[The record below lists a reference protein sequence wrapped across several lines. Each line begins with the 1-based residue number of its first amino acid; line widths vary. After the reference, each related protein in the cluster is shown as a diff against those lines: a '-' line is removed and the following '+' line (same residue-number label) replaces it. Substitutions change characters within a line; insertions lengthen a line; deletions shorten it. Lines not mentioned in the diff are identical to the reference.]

1 VLAQGRSASG
11 GKNKIFAYSVLALNV
26 VAAWMSWRVLAG
38 AIFGTM
44 RHIWLYPILAFS
56 LWAIVFTL
64 GAIFVKNRKLLYA
77 SFVISGLGYPL
88 FFGPSLSILGVILAI
103 LLFILTES
111 QTKKEIGRGIT
122 INFYHLVSHTL
133 KYFVTAACVVI
144 AIAYYFSI
152 TEKAATPSP
161 TFIETKTLEMEM
173 DWGLKAAG
181 LVLSDDKKSMLDDI
195 TNNITVDEFLSKN
208 FVDPG
213 IDENMATVNNIL
225 PNGPT
230 DTTKLIGD
238 AAAGQIKEEMLS
250 KSKKDLAKQ
259 LGVDVVGEQPM
270 KNVLMAYIDKTERG
284 FFEYSGTDKFYVP
297 VILAFGIFLTARI
310 LGTAV
315 DIFLGLFIL
324 GIIKLLRISGIVEV
338 NREQREVAVIDY
350 SI

>member
-1 VLAQGRSASG
+1 M
-11 GKNKIFAYSVLALNV
+11 KNKIFAYSVLALNV
-26 VAAWMSWRVLAG
+26 VAAWISWWILAG

-56 LWAIVFTL
+56 FWAIAFTL
-64 GAIFVKNRKLLYA
+64 TAIFVRNKMYIHT
-77 SFVISGLGYPL
+77 SFLAGAIGYP
-88 FFGPSLSILGVILAI
+88 FFLGFGFSLLGLLLAM
-103 LLFILTES
+103 LLLIFTEI
-111 QTKKEIGRGIT
+111 QAKKEIARGVT
-122 INFYHLVSHTL
+122 INFYQLVSHTL
-133 KYFVTAACVVI
+133 KYFVTAVCVLI
-144 AIAYYFSI
+144 AVAYYFSI
-152 TEKAATPSP
+152 TDKAAAPTP

-195 TNNITVDEFLSKN
+195 TNNMTVDEFLSKN

-213 IDENMATVNNIL
+213 IDENMATVSNIL
-225 PNGPT
+225 PNSPT

-270 KNVLMAYIDKTERG
+270 KNVLMAYINKTERG
-284 FFEYSGTDKFYVP
+284 FFEYSGTDKFYIP
-297 VILAFGIFLTARI
+297 IILAAGIFLTARI
-310 LGTAV
+310 LGTLV

-324 GIIKLLRISGIVEV
+324 GIIKLLRSAGVIQV
-338 NREQREVAVIDY
+338 NRVQSEVAVIEY